1 MIGPGWLPSRPR
13 PISRV
18 RRSLLSYTFR
28 RRRRRG
34 ASPRPA
40 AARPN
45 AMTVETA
52 DGTSPC
58 CNTVDMLFDGLPA
71 ELPTATLVPTAAH
84 DRHRAIGAHIRQ
96 WFDDR
101 WAWIRPRT
109 VPLIAAFAGM
119 IAVLGTT
126 KYLSTYACGP
136 RRGVVIYSVV
146 TYDDAP
152 PPRAIKV
159 RAGGPGHLRIAPV
172 RPGSAD
178 VTITLDP

>member
-1 MIGPGWLPSRPR
+1 MIGPGWLPTRPR

-18 RRSLLSYTFR
+18 RRSVLSYTFR
-28 RRRRRG
+28 RRRRR
-34 ASPRPA
+34 STTPR
-40 AARPN
+40 AAR
-45 AMTVETA
+45 MTA
-52 DGTSPC
+52 DGTPPC

-84 DRHRAIGAHIRQ
+84 DRQRAIGGRIRQ

-126 KYLSTYACGP
+126 KYLSTYACAP
-136 RRGVVIYSVV
+136 HRSAVIYG
-146 TYDDAP
+146 DAP
-152 PPRAIKV
+152 RPHAIKV
-159 RAGGPGHLRIAPV
+159 RAAGPGHLRIEPV
-172 RPGSAD
+172 RPGSND

>member
-18 RRSLLSYTFR
+18 RRGLLSSTFR

-34 ASPRPA
+34 APPRA
-40 AARPN
+40 AARPDI
-45 AMTVETA
+45 MTA
-52 DGTSPC
+52 DGTAPC
-58 CNTVDMLFDGLPA
+58 CNTVDMLFDGLPV

-84 DRHRAIGAHIRQ
+84 DRHRAIGGRIRQ

-101 WAWIRPRT
+101 WTWIRPRT

-126 KYLSTYACGP
+126 KYLSSYACGP
-136 RRGVVIYSVV
+136 RGAVTYRVV

-152 PPRAIKV
+152 PRTIKV
-159 RAGGPGHLRIAPV
+159 HAGGPGRLRIEPV

>member
-13 PISRV
+13 PISPV
-18 RRSLLSYTFR
+18 RRGLLSYTFR

-34 ASPRPA
+34 APPRA
-40 AARPN
+40 AALRIP
-45 AMTVETA
+45 A
-52 DGTSPC
+52 DGTALC
-58 CNTVDMLFDGLPA
+58 CNTIDMLFDGLPA

-84 DRHRAIGAHIRQ
+84 DRHRAIGGRIRQ

-101 WAWIRPRT
+101 WTWIRPRT

-126 KYLSTYACGP
+126 KYLSSYACGP
-136 RRGVVIYSVV
+136 RHGAVTYSVV

-152 PPRAIKV
+152 PPRTIKV
-159 RAGGPGHLRIAPV
+159 HTNGPGRLRIEPV

>member
-1 MIGPGWLPSRPR
+1 
-13 PISRV
+13 
-18 RRSLLSYTFR
+18 
-28 RRRRRG
+28 
-34 ASPRPA
+34 
-40 AARPN
+40 
-45 AMTVETA
+45 
-52 DGTSPC
+52 
-58 CNTVDMLFDGLPA
+58 MLFDGLPA

-84 DRHRAIGAHIRQ
+84 DRHRAIGGRIRQ

-126 KYLSTYACGP
+126 KYLSSYACGP
-136 RRGVVIYSVV
+136 RRGVVTYSVV

-152 PPRAIKV
+152 PPRVIK
-159 RAGGPGHLRIAPV
+159 AHTGGPGHLRIEPV

>member
-1 MIGPGWLPSRPR
+1 
-13 PISRV
+13 
-18 RRSLLSYTFR
+18 
-28 RRRRRG
+28 
-34 ASPRPA
+34 
-40 AARPN
+40 
-45 AMTVETA
+45 
-52 DGTSPC
+52 
-58 CNTVDMLFDGLPA
+58 MLFDGLPV
-71 ELPTATLVPTAAH
+71 ELPTATLVPTATH
-84 DRHRAIGAHIRQ
+84 DRHRAIGGRIRQ

-136 RRGVVIYSVV
+136 RRGAVTYSVATYSV
-146 TYDDAP
+146 ATYDDAP
-152 PPRAIKV
+152 PSHAIKV
-159 RAGGPGHLRIAPV
+159 RAVGPGHLRIEPV

>member
-1 MIGPGWLPSRPR
+1 
-13 PISRV
+13 
-18 RRSLLSYTFR
+18 
-28 RRRRRG
+28 
-34 ASPRPA
+34 
-40 AARPN
+40 
-45 AMTVETA
+45 
-52 DGTSPC
+52 
-58 CNTVDMLFDGLPA
+58 MLFDGLPA

-84 DRHRAIGAHIRQ
+84 DRHRALGGRIRQ

-126 KYLSTYACGP
+126 KYLSTYACAP
-136 RRGVVIYSVV
+136 RHGAVTYGIV
-146 TYDDAP
+146 TYDDP
-152 PPRAIKV
+152 PPHAVKP
-159 RAGGPGHLRIAPV
+159 RAGGPGHLRIEPV